1 SISFISPIVMVK
13 SLVSKLSSASSTLSI
28 ASSFGSSHGKHH
40 HHDNNTASSTA
51 SSSSTSNA
59 ISGDNYLKYRNDP
72 GRFFGD
78 GVQFK
83 AKLIGILE
91 VGEARGDRMCQEA
104 LQDLKMAIRA
114 AGEHKQR
121 ITIHVTIDGLRLRD
135 EKTGDSLYHHP
146 VHKISFIAQ
155 DMTDS
160 RAFGYIFGSPDSG
173 HRFFGIKTDK
183 AASQVVL
190 AMRDLFQVVFELKKK
205 EIELARQQI
214 QSKSL
219 HHHDTQH
226 QLSSLSS
233 LKSAAA
239 GTGGQNDLSALGGST
254 TSAATLSMLNT
265 MVSSSTNTPN
275 TSRLGVNLDSKGASK
290 EISPESVADLVDLEQ
305 ELSSLQR
312 GITQMERI
320 TPNDA
325 HTTQTSSL
333 TSNAAKT
340 STAMGGSSG
349 GGAGGS
355 DDPFGDSF
363 TSFPTLPPP
372 EPGRLRSKTT
382 TKPNDINITNIP
394 TTTAGNSSLLSPTAT
409 QSRLTPV
416 SAGLT
421 TTTVNLQPLDD
432 DDDHWLR
439 ELDAHSDVFD
449 TSKTVVP
456 GLMGMPPL
464 ASSLSSAVP
473 LASRAPLAARE
484 SSDTPPNHI
493 YETVSCSANNVPNDM
508 AELSS
513 ISNNV
518 TNNNAAEINNT
529 NNLANSSSLSDIFQ
543 TAAAESAQN
552 SKLDIKSDLDPLGT
566 GRTRPYVDKKYF
578 FQELKNPPKKV
589 LKDLT
594 TNNQTATTATATA
607 ASLMMAT
614 TAAPTMTT
622 VNNLMPENL
631 TNKCNTTTVMATED
645 ILNLGDFDLQTI
657 QYQQQQLYQQQQQQQ
672 QSYKMTSAANNSS
685 SITATTLNTLLTN
698 TTAAIIPT
706 ATILTTT
713 ANNIINLATTGT
725 NSTNTTTITSNPSTA
740 SNSKQ
745 IATCSTNFTT
755 ATANNYN
762 NRIAITSSVTST
774 ANKTSYNSHASLA
787 VTANSTSTTTATAT
801 ATNINTTNTICVT
814 NSLNVNVSNI
824 KNNIIASS
832 SSCASANTS
841 TSNISAF
848 TRTATS
854 LICTCPTSIIVTSC
868 TTTNASTYTK
878 KYTTTTTTNN
888 NTNNNNNNNK
898 INSNIPNLSNNSNT
912 INNSNKN
919 RNTTSSSSLLLTTH
933 HQSKPSLSSAS
944 SKTMP
949 IPMYM
954 PPSMAMN
961 MGSSGEGGGSGG
973 ASGCVGASGQD
984 HHQRVLEAF
993 QNPAI
998 APLQTNA
1005 CSSSSIITTNKSSLS
1020 SLTFTTTTTT
1030 NTTITTTT
1038 TTTTTS
1044 STTTTQNSTAMNQ
1057 TNQTLRFSRYH
1068 PPLEPVAV
1076 TTAAASDADP
1086 VMLPRD
1092 TDPFSPTRKKSDPF
1106 EEGGDLFSKLDPFE
1120 FEFSS
1125 NIAEVDNLRK
1135 APTSL
1140 TTSVTDQLA
1149 AVSSVAPP
1157 ATQDLLAGHLQVN
1170 LPPEGDTT
1178 QTTSTVRS
1186 RPVPSAMTT
1195 ASSGVGLGPG
1205 SGPTALPP
1213 ASMLKQQTVDVISS
1227 ISNKKM
1233 PHLFGQ
1239 SSRFSK
1245 RDSNSINMRRLQESD
1260 SLSETETAPEPPPR
1274 PDYGICV
1281 EPPPL
1286 PPKKQF
1292 NDFVIRSRNGP
1303 SHSISSTAGNQSINS
1318 NRYDSLNSVLT
1329 SKTLTGRSSN
1339 TDVPPI
1345 PLPSRRVGRT
1355 DGSYPGPGR
1364 PRKPGHT
1371 EDDYLAPISLLGS
1384 STGVSS
1390 STANTSIMSDVP
1402 PLLPPP
1408 TQTSSRA
1415 RTQRQQSLNQQNKA
1429 HEIYENKSEILQQLQ
1444 QQQQQQQQQNI
1455 LDHHNPAAAAIVPD
1469 ITLTQLLTLG
1479 IDELAVKLN
1488 VPTSKLSTMTLV
1500 ELTSY
1505 LSEFLE
1511 QNKPSKVE
1519 AHKAETSQEETH
1531 QHTPPIFK
1539 VNFDQEATFV
1549 AKFDDTFGEDFHQ
1562 QTSSGAANTF
1572 EANFAQFDSV
1582 SVEPPVQAINPN
1594 SNMVPPADRYAV
1606 FREIIDQELQQQQE
1620 SVDLIGDVMEDEI
1633 PQVTDEKQFE
1643 TSNLTVDLDMNV
1655 THQQDL
1661 LSGDMLEV
1669 TGPQPPKID
1678 TKITE
1683 VLAQAK
1689 DRYAALRD
1697 LILVENLFD
1706 KPPPKPSS
1714 ISGDMEVG
1722 GQSDSNKSP
1731 FQGFSGFNDDEEDQD
1746 LRQLMDQASTLD
1758 VTTQQQRLG
1767 LVDSRG
1773 FLVEPSSSAITVEED
1788 EDDEEE
1794 EEERR
1799 NNTREEAGG
1808 LSSADSNEKEQDK
1821 DTLPTTK
1828 YEQLASSN
1836 QQLEEIEEKPEKY
1849 DDNPQI
1855 SITQSQMPTS
1865 NEGKYLSVVSVASSG
1880 LSGSK
1885 DDLEI
1890 DDLMHRAISN
1900 LSLDSRERN
1909 SPAIQPQQQNTH
1921 STTTTMTPPHF
1932 NDVSTSPIPLQRSP
1946 LPTLTG
1952 LQNKSPNNNKSPQQ
1966 VSPLPSQLTVVS
1978 QIIDA
1983 ATKQIQNDAVSKTS
1997 NDSWATF
2004 DTPQHQPVAASSDK
2018 RARPSAKLVNKAN
2031 NFLNLPP
2038 PPGSISNCSQND
2050 SAIESPCSSDPR
2062 EEAWHKHTM
2071 GGSSLSLGH
2080 QGAPLGGST
2089 SGQRRY
2095 HKKER
2100 QNTSSSSRDLS
2111 WDEDQ
2116 GSIPPTHIM
2125 DYPSSKRLSGQL
2137 QGSLTT
2143 DRHGYYRR
2151 HARRMNSC
2159 DDEYD
2164 YEQDYASSRRDR
2176 DQCKYKH
2183 SLSRSRDNFDM
2194 DSPGWYHHHGGGP
2207 QHPHHTWS
2215 SQDIEQARGRNFERS
2230 AYERTTYGPPIYDK
2244 RGVGPPLPP
2253 TSSYDRRSAG
2263 GGVYDKRGKYYRG
2276 DTNPRSTER
2285 IYNLDDF
2292 DEMLAASGKIPAH
2305 LASMYEEMKAE
2316 CCSPPGHRQRT
2327 ADYMYERDRKSFD
2340 RESLESYEGSNVA
2353 PPRRRRRSYDSGGIP
2368 SDPYGSCDSRDEYHG
2383 RERCVMTADKS
2394 RSLRK
2399 SLKSLRVTGDIDY
2412 DQDSE
2417 KEYHYRD
2424 QRSRCDTRSLQRPSQ
2439 LTTQG
2444 VSGVGVGVG
2453 GVGVVGGNV
2462 MGSQSRIR
2470 KSSGSSPWDGEEP
2483 PLPGQ
2488 KTSSWKRPS
2497 SAAEAERRRAAV
2509 KGQTPSGSDEDK
2521 DRRYRKKRTTRNK
2534 DLPAIPS
2541 SAARY
2546 GRTGNYDYIS
2556 CEDLDDDAED
2566 YVDEEEEEEDHGI
2579 EHDEISP
2586 ADEDKFARLEM
2597 RRHEMHN
2604 RMMDAHVR
2612 RRKEVPASQ
2621 TQMSNMAYRKPGKGG
2636 YIRRPLPPPS
2646 EPKHPQDYGFDDD
2659 DGDDGEYEQT
2669 PTPRSNTS
2677 SALPTATPNASSTK
2691 FSFDVGFESDFNQ
2704 SSPPPAPAGTASSCN
2719 STPAANVSA
2728 ANTPASKS
2736 SFRFSNDFSAG
2747 QEREKHF
2754 QHPPAGSLQQYDLEN
2769 RGISPQTAHTQTS
2782 TPKLR
2787 FDDNVKVSQF
2797 DDAFED
2803 DFSKATFDAFQ
2814 NDDVQQWQ
2822 ESIQKTTKQQIRNN
2836 KLQQRQQELIKKSE
2850 SVNIFAKKVEDP
2862 FEDDEFFN
2870 SPPTVAVSTSTS
2882 ANEKTENHKTNG
2894 NNAGST
2900 QGKNGGGGSGSVG
2913 GTSAGWDDDNTNFA
2927 KFDENM

>member
-1 SISFISPIVMVK
+1 MVK

-40 HHDNNTASSTA
+40 HDNTAASSTA
-51 SSSSTSNA
+51 STA

-219 HHHDTQH
+219 HHHDGQH

-239 GTGGQNDLSALGGST
+239 AGTAGQNDLSGLGGST

-325 HTTQTSSL
+325 HSQQTSTL
-333 TSNAAKT
+333 TSNAAKAT
-340 STAMGGSSG
+340 TTLVGSGAGGVG
-349 GGAGGS
+349 GGGGGGS

-382 TKPNDINITNIP
+382 TKPNDITITNIP
-394 TTTAGNSSLLSPTAT
+394 TTTAGLNTA
-409 QSRLTPV
+409 
-416 SAGLT
+416 
-421 TTTVNLQPLDD
+421 TVNLQPLDD
-432 DDDHWLR
+432 DDDNWLR

-464 ASSLSSAVP
+464 ASSLTTAVP
-473 LASRAPLAARE
+473 LPSRAPLAARE

-493 YETVSCSANNVPNDM
+493 YETVSCSANPMPADM

-513 ISNNV
+513 ISNNA
-518 TNNNAAEINNT
+518 TNNADTNT

-552 SKLDIKSDLDPLGT
+552 SKLDIKS
-566 GRTRPYVDKKYF
+566 
-578 FQELKNPPKKV
+578 
-589 LKDLT
+589 
-594 TNNQTATTATATA
+594 
-607 ASLMMAT
+607 
-614 TAAPTMTT
+614 
-622 VNNLMPENL
+622 
-631 TNKCNTTTVMATED
+631 
-645 ILNLGDFDLQTI
+645 
-657 QYQQQQLYQQQQQQQ
+657 
-672 QSYKMTSAANNSS
+672 
-685 SITATTLNTLLTN
+685 
-698 TTAAIIPT
+698 
-706 ATILTTT
+706 
-713 ANNIINLATTGT
+713 
-725 NSTNTTTITSNPSTA
+725 
-740 SNSKQ
+740 
-745 IATCSTNFTT
+745 
-755 ATANNYN
+755 
-762 NRIAITSSVTST
+762 
-774 ANKTSYNSHASLA
+774 
-787 VTANSTSTTTATAT
+787 
-801 ATNINTTNTICVT
+801 
-814 NSLNVNVSNI
+814 
-824 KNNIIASS
+824 
-832 SSCASANTS
+832 
-841 TSNISAF
+841 
-848 TRTATS
+848 
-854 LICTCPTSIIVTSC
+854 
-868 TTTNASTYTK
+868 
-878 KYTTTTTTNN
+878 
-888 NTNNNNNNNK
+888 
-898 INSNIPNLSNNSNT
+898 
-912 INNSNKN
+912 
-919 RNTTSSSSLLLTTH
+919 
-933 HQSKPSLSSAS
+933 
-944 SKTMP
+944 
-949 IPMYM
+949 
-954 PPSMAMN
+954 
-961 MGSSGEGGGSGG
+961 
-973 ASGCVGASGQD
+973 
-984 HHQRVLEAF
+984 
-993 QNPAI
+993 
-998 APLQTNA
+998 
-1005 CSSSSIITTNKSSLS
+1005 
-1020 SLTFTTTTTT
+1020 
-1030 NTTITTTT
+1030 
-1038 TTTTTS
+1038 
-1044 STTTTQNSTAMNQ
+1044 
-1057 TNQTLRFSRYH
+1057 
-1068 PPLEPVAV
+1068 EPVAV
-1076 TTAAASDADP
+1076 PAAATGDP

-1120 FEFSS
+1120 FEFTNSG
-1125 NIAEVDNLRK
+1125 IGEVDITRK
-1135 APTSL
+1135 AATSL
-1140 TTSVTDQLA
+1140 SPSTVDQLTGSGA
-1149 AVSSVAPP
+1149 QVS
-1157 ATQDLLAGHLQVN
+1157 QDLLAGHLQVN
-1170 LPPEGDTT
+1170 LPPEGDSA
-1178 QTTSTVRS
+1178 QPISTVRS
-1186 RPVPSAMTT
+1186 RPVPSAMSAVT
-1195 ASSGVGLGPG
+1195 SGVGIAPA
-1205 SGPTALPP
+1205 SGATLPP
-1213 ASMLKQQTVDVISS
+1213 TSMLKQQTVDVISS

-1274 PDYGICV
+1274 PDYAICV

-1303 SHSISSTAGNQSINS
+1303 SHSLSSTVNQSMAG
-1318 NRYDSLNSVLT
+1318 NRYDSLNSVLA
-1329 SKTLTGRSSN
+1329 SKSQTGRSAN

-1371 EDDYLAPISLLGS
+1371 EDDYLAPISLIGSGTGS
-1384 STGVSS
+1384 SITN
-1390 STANTSIMSDVP
+1390 ASIMSDVP

-1415 RTQRQQSLNQQNKA
+1415 RTQRQQSLNQQSKA
-1429 HEIYENKSEILQQLQ
+1429 HDIYENKSEILQQIQ
-1444 QQQQQQQQQNI
+1444 QQQQQQQQQQKQTI
-1455 LDHHNPAAAAIVPD
+1455 LEHHSPAPGAIH
-1469 ITLTQLLTLG
+1469 TLTQLLTLG

-1511 QNKPSKVE
+1511 QNKPTKVE
-1519 AHKAETSQEETH
+1519 YKVETSQENTQ
-1531 QHTPPIFK
+1531 QHSAPIFK

-1562 QTSSGAANTF
+1562 HSSAGTSTSF
-1572 EANFAQFDSV
+1572 EANFAQFDTV
-1582 SVEPPVQAINPN
+1582 SVEPPGQDNTQNANL
-1594 SNMVPPADRYAV
+1594 VPSADRYAV

-1620 SVDLIGDVMEDEI
+1620 SVDLIGDVMETEI
-1633 PQVTDEKQFE
+1633 PHATDEEPFE
-1643 TSNLTVDLDMNV
+1643 ATTITDLDMNV
-1655 THQQDL
+1655 THQTDL
-1661 LSGDMLEV
+1661 LSGDMMEV
-1669 TGPQPPKID
+1669 PGPQPPKID
-1678 TKITE
+1678 TKISE

-1706 KPPPKPSS
+1706 KPAPKPPS
-1714 ISGDMEVG
+1714 ITTDMETLG
-1722 GQSDSNKSP
+1722 HNDNKSP

-1758 VTTQQQRLG
+1758 AVTQQQRLG

-1788 EDDEEE
+1788 EDEEE

-1799 NNTREEAGG
+1799 NNGREDTGG

-1821 DTLPTTK
+1821 DTMPTTQ

-1836 QQLEEIEEKPEKY
+1836 QQLEEIEEKPEIFN
-1849 DDNPQI
+1849 DNPQI
-1855 SITQSQMPTS
+1855 SITQSQMPTNS
-1865 NEGKYLSVVSVASSG
+1865 DSKYLSVVSVASSG

-1909 SPAIQPQQQNTH
+1909 SPAIAPQQQNTH

-1946 LPTLTG
+1946 LPSLTSQ
-1952 LQNKSPNNNKSPQQ
+1952 QNKSPNNKSPQQ

-1983 ATKQIQNDAVSKTS
+1983 ATKQIQSDAISKTS

-2004 DTPQHQPVAASSDK
+2004 DTPQHQPVIASDK
-2018 RARPSAKLVNKAN
+2018 RARPAAKLVAKAN

-2080 QGAPLGGST
+2080 QAAPLGGST
-2089 SGQRRY
+2089 SAQRRY

-2116 GSIPPTHIM
+2116 GSIPPTHVL
-2125 DYPSSKRLSGQL
+2125 DYPPPSKRLSGQL

-2164 YEQDYASSRRDR
+2164 YEQDYTTSRRDR
-2176 DQCKYKH
+2176 EQCKYKH
-2183 SLSRSRDNFDM
+2183 SLSRSRDNFEM
-2194 DSPGWYHHHGGGP
+2194 DSPGWYHHHGP

-2276 DTNPRSTER
+2276 DSNPRSAER

-2316 CCSPPGHRQRT
+2316 CCSPPLPTHRQQRT
-2327 ADYMYERDRKSFD
+2327 SDYMYERDRKSFD
-2340 RESLESYEGSNVA
+2340 RESLESYEGSNVVQ
-2353 PPRRRRRSYDSGGIP
+2353 RRRRRSYDSGGIP

-2444 VSGVGVGVG
+2444 VG
-2453 GVGVVGGNV
+2453 GVVVGAGGSV
-2462 MGSQSRIR
+2462 LGSQSRIR

-2488 KTSSWKRPS
+2488 KTTPSSWKRPS

-2534 DLPAIPS
+2534 DLPGIPS
-2541 SAARY
+2541 NAGRY
-2546 GRTGNYDYIS
+2546 GRSGNYDYIS

-2566 YVDEEEEEEDHGI
+2566 YVDEEEEEEEDRGI

-2612 RRKEVPASQ
+2612 RRKEVPPPAQPQVS
-2621 TQMSNMAYRKPGKGG
+2621 SMAYRKGGKGG
-2636 YIRRPLPPPS
+2636 YIRRPLPPPT

-2677 SALPTATPNASSTK
+2677 SALPTATPNASTK

-2747 QEREKHF
+2747 QDREKHF

-2769 RGISPQTAHTQTS
+2769 RGISPQTSQTQTS

-2814 NDDVQQWQ
+2814 NDDVQWQ

-2836 KLQQRQQELIKKSE
+2836 KLQQRQQDLIKKSE

-2870 SPPTVAVSTSTS
+2870 SPPSTIQLT
-2882 ANEKTENHKTNG
+2882 ANTAAAAAANDKTENHKTNG
-2894 NNAGST
+2894 NGGSGGSNNGGGGGNAGST
-2900 QGKNGGGGSGSVG
+2900 
-2913 GTSAGWDDDNTNFA
+2913 AGWDDDNTNFA

>member
-1 SISFISPIVMVK
+1 MVK

-40 HHDNNTASSTA
+40 HDNNAASSTA

-340 STAMGGSSG
+340 STAMSGSSG

-394 TTTAGNSSLLSPTAT
+394 TTTAG
-409 QSRLTPV
+409 
-416 SAGLT
+416 LT

-464 ASSLSSAVP
+464 ASTLSSAVP

-518 TNNNAAEINNT
+518 TNNNAADTNNP

-543 TAAAESAQN
+543 TAAAESTQN
-552 SKLDIKSDLDPLGT
+552 SKLDIKSDAFTDLDPLGT

-631 TNKCNTTTVMATED
+631 TNKSITATVMATED
-645 ILNLGDFDLQTI
+645 ILNLGDFELQTI
-657 QYQQQQLYQQQQQQQ
+657 QYQQQQLYQQQQQ

-685 SITATTLNTLLTN
+685 SSSITATNLNTLLTN

-713 ANNIINLATTGT
+713 ANNIINLATT
-725 NSTNTTTITSNPSTA
+725 
-740 SNSKQ
+740 
-745 IATCSTNFTT
+745 
-755 ATANNYN
+755 
-762 NRIAITSSVTST
+762 
-774 ANKTSYNSHASLA
+774 
-787 VTANSTSTTTATAT
+787 
-801 ATNINTTNTICVT
+801 
-814 NSLNVNVSNI
+814 
-824 KNNIIASS
+824 
-832 SSCASANTS
+832 
-841 TSNISAF
+841 
-848 TRTATS
+848 
-854 LICTCPTSIIVTSC
+854 
-868 TTTNASTYTK
+868 
-878 KYTTTTTTNN
+878 
-888 NTNNNNNNNK
+888 
-898 INSNIPNLSNNSNT
+898 
-912 INNSNKN
+912 
-919 RNTTSSSSLLLTTH
+919 
-933 HQSKPSLSSAS
+933 
-944 SKTMP
+944 
-949 IPMYM
+949 
-954 PPSMAMN
+954 
-961 MGSSGEGGGSGG
+961 
-973 ASGCVGASGQD
+973 
-984 HHQRVLEAF
+984 
-993 QNPAI
+993 
-998 APLQTNA
+998 
-1005 CSSSSIITTNKSSLS
+1005 
-1020 SLTFTTTTTT
+1020 
-1030 NTTITTTT
+1030 
-1038 TTTTTS
+1038 
-1044 STTTTQNSTAMNQ
+1044 
-1057 TNQTLRFSRYH
+1057 
-1068 PPLEPVAV
+1068 EPVAV
-1076 TTAAASDADP
+1076 STAAASDADP

-1195 ASSGVGLGPG
+1195 ASSGVGLGPA
-1205 SGPTALPP
+1205 SGPSALPP

-1303 SHSISSTAGNQSINS
+1303 SHSLSSTTGNQSINS

-1455 LDHHNPAAAAIVPD
+1455 LDHNNPATAAIVPD

-1519 AHKAETSQEETH
+1519 AHKVETSQEETH
-1531 QHTPPIFK
+1531 QNTPPIFK

-1562 QTSSGAANTF
+1562 QTSSGAAHTF

-1594 SNMVPPADRYAV
+1594 TNMVPPADRYAV

-1620 SVDLIGDVMEDEI
+1620 SVDLIGDVMEGEI

-1643 TSNLTVDLDMNV
+1643 TSTLTVDLDMNV
-1655 THQQDL
+1655 TQQQDL

-1669 TGPQPPKID
+1669 SGPQPPKID

-1731 FQGFSGFNDDEEDQD
+1731 FQGFGGFNDDEEDQD

-1921 STTTTMTPPHF
+1921 TTTTTMTPPHF

-1952 LQNKSPNNNKSPQQ
+1952 LQSKSPNSNKSPQQ

-1983 ATKQIQNDAVSKTS
+1983 ATKQIQNDGVSKTS

-2004 DTPQHQPVAASSDK
+2004 DTPQHQPVAVSSDK

-2125 DYPSSKRLSGQL
+2125 DYPQSKRLSGQM

-2164 YEQDYASSRRDR
+2164 YEQDYPSSRRER

-2194 DSPGWYHHHGGGP
+2194 DSPGWYHHHGAGP

-2263 GGVYDKRGKYYRG
+2263 GGAYDKRGKYYRG

-2353 PPRRRRRSYDSGGIP
+2353 PRRRRRSYDSGGIP

-2621 TQMSNMAYRKPGKGG
+2621 TQISSMAYRKPGKGG

-2836 KLQQRQQELIKKSE
+2836 KLQQRQQDLIKKSE

-2870 SPPTVAVSTSTS
+2870 SPPTVAVSTSTA

-2894 NNAGST
+2894 NNGGSS
-2900 QGKNGGGGSGSVG
+2900 QGNNGGGGG